1 MIKGKLYPISM
12 IMLMLYLR
20 AMKMKVQNFHS
31 NVRRVILKNISVLL
45 FKMKKTL
52 ILFEISSYTK
62 NSVNEIERTEG

>member
-1 MIKGKLYPISM
+1 M
-12 IMLMLYLR
+12 
-20 AMKMKVQNFHS
+20 
-31 NVRRVILKNISVLL
+31 ILKNISVLL